1 MTADS
6 NWPRQ
11 HVAAGS
17 YAISRAD
24 DLILEAYLGSCVG
37 VTLCDPEAELG
48 GLVHFLLPK
57 PTGFTDLSLPER
69 YASTGLPLFIQAL
82 CAEGAQKERLLACMA
97 GGGLVGAVSDL
108 DLELDIGGRTTE
120 VVQTIL
126 HQEEI
131 PIFESETGGYFG
143 YRLNLN
149 VRTWESVIMPMR
161 HLERSDS
168 SDFEIPAPSK
178 IDQAIARVRPIPQ
191 TALKIIR
198 MIDNE
203 RYDMQDIAGE
213 VNQDQILSA
222 QVIKLCNSAFIGL
235 RTKIDSVDR
244 ALCLLGEKMILHL
257 IVSASIERF
266 FPQSSRGYSLCK
278 GGLFHHALSSATVAD
293 ELARFTRRVPSDI
306 AYTAGLLHD
315 IGMVVLDQFM
325 APADPLFYRRIH
337 EDGIEFCEAEKEKLG
352 IDHTEAGRRL
362 AERWAFPENLV
373 DMIMHHHRPEE
384 STVNPELTNLICLTD
399 WLLSRFQMGMTLE
412 NMNTEVLASRLGR
425 IGLTPNQL
433 PILID
438 LIPQK
443 LLEASLPAP
452 VK

>member
-37 VTLCDPEAELG
+37 VTLCDPEAEVG

-57 PTGFTDLSLPER
+57 PTEFTDLSLPER
-69 YASTGLPLFIQAL
+69 YASIGLPLFIQAL
-82 CAEGAQKERLLACMA
+82 CAEGAQKERLLACIA

-108 DLELDIGGRTTE
+108 DLDLDIGGRTTE
-120 VVQTIL
+120 VIQTIL
-126 HQEEI
+126 YQEKI
-131 PIFESETGGYFG
+131 PVFESETGGYFA
-143 YRLNLN
+143 YKLSLNG
-149 VRTWESVIMPMR
+149 RTWESVIMPMR
-161 HLERSDS
+161 HLERSGS
-168 SDFEIPAPSK
+168 SDSEAPAPGE
-178 IDQAIARVRPIPQ
+178 IDRAIERVRPIPQ
-191 TALKIIR
+191 IALKIIR
-198 MIDNE
+198 MLDNE
-203 RYDMQDIAGE
+203 QYDMQDIAGE

-235 RTKIDSVDR
+235 RTKVDSIDR
-244 ALCLLGEKMILHL
+244 ALFLLGEKILLHL

-278 GGLFHHALSSATVAD
+278 GGLFHHALSSATVAG
-293 ELARFTRRVPSDI
+293 ELARFTRRVPPDI

-337 EDGIEFCEAEKEKLG
+337 EDGVEFCEAEREQLG
-352 IDHTEAGRRL
+352 LDHTEAGRRL
-362 AERWAFPENLV
+362 AEQWAFPENLV

-412 NMNTEVLASRLGR
+412 NMNTEVLASRLEK
-425 IGLTPNQL
+425 IGLTPDQL

-443 LLEASLPAP
+443 LLEASLPGP